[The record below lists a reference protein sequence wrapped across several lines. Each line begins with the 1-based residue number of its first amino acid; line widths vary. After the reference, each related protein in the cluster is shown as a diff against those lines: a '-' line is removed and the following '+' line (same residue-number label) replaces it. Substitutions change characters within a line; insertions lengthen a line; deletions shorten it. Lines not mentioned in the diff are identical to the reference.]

1 MVEKRGEGD
10 CREPRREGTSIGLA
24 QEFFFIFIGI
34 QRERLGGKVQP
45 GPAGGLLPA
54 LSVLS
59 ATLPGLS
66 TVAWLATVPGL
77 PASEV
82 GGVEAEATFP
92 P

>member
-45 GPAGGLLPA
+45 GEGRLEKRGEGDCREPWREGASIGLAQEFFACIIFL
-54 LSVLS
+54 
-59 ATLPGLS
+59 
-66 TVAWLATVPGL
+66 
-77 PASEV
+77 
-82 GGVEAEATFP
+82 
-92 P
+92 